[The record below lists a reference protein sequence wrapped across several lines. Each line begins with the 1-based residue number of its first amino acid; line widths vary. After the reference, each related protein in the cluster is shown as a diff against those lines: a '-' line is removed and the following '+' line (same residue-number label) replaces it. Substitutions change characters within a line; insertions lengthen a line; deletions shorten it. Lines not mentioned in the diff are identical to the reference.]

1 MTCPVCGGIPAGAQ
15 VWVHCPR
22 VQDAICMAHCYE
34 GCKYHDTTASVGPV
48 SYTHLDVYKRQQLT
62 TGYFFITKRSE

>member
-22 VQDAICMAHCYE
+22 VQDAICMAHCLSLIHISDL
-34 GCKYHDTTASVGPV
+34 KYYPGAPV
-48 SYTHLDVYKRQQLT
+48 AP
-62 TGYFFITKRSE
+62 